1 MLWELTEKNLI
12 GYFNMNKQVRE
23 DLLITALEGGSNYW
37 YWLDGI
43 PKVRKNHKSKESLSD
58 SEKVWRAIQQGQT
71 IAVFDCDNQE
81 EILGTIS
88 KERIKIGEELMKKN
102 SPEHWM
108 NANEDNWDAET
119 ADVWFQYVVLG
130 EITFG

>member
-1 MLWELTEKNLI
+1 
-12 GYFNMNKQVRE
+12 MNKQIRE

-37 YWLDGI
+37 YWLNDLGEHL
-43 PKVRKNHKSKESLSD
+43 KKYNRKYWLSA
-58 SEKVWRAIQQGQT
+58 SEKIWRAVRIGQ
-71 IAVFDCDNQE
+71 IIPVYDCENPE
-81 EILGTIS
+81 EKLGEIS

-119 ADVWFQYVVLG
+119 ADVWFQYVVMG
-130 EITFG
+130 ELPFG